1 MTTSQSNLLAALV
14 VGVGMTLFHAT
25 SAQTPSVTSSP
36 SQSPTP
42 SATPSAAPTKLFAIE
57 IKTGTSWD
65 AAKPA
70 HEQAF
75 FREHS
80 ANLKK
85 LRDQG
90 SLVLGARYSD
100 KGLVVLEATSADEA
114 HAMMK
119 QDPSVQARIFAYE
132 LHDFNV
138 FYGGTV
144 QPKARKP

>member
-1 MTTSQSNLLAALV
+1 MINNQSNIVAALA
-14 VGVGMTLFHAT
+14 VGVGMMLSHA
-25 SAQTPSVTSSP
+25 SFAQTPSVTSSP
-36 SQSPTP
+36 SQSP
-42 SATPSAAPTKLFAIE
+42 SPSAAPTKLFAIE

-90 SLVLGARYSD
+90 SLVFGARYSD
-100 KGLVVLEATSADEA
+100 KGLVVLVAISADEA

-119 QDPSVQARIFAYE
+119 QDPSVQAKVFAYE

>member
-1 MTTSQSNLLAALV
+1 MINNQSNIVAALA
-14 VGVGMTLFHAT
+14 VGVGMMLSHA
-25 SAQTPSVTSSP
+25 SFAQTPSVTSSP
-36 SQSPTP
+36 SQSP
-42 SATPSAAPTKLFAIE
+42 SPSAAPTKLFAIE

-90 SLVLGARYSD
+90 SLVFGARYSD
-100 KGLVVLEATSADEA
+100 KGLVVLEAISADEA

>member
-1 MTTSQSNLLAALV
+1 MTTNQSNLLAALV
-14 VGVGMTLFHAT
+14 VGVGMMLSHAT

-36 SQSPTP
+36 SQSPSP
-42 SATPSAAPTKLFAIE
+42 SATPSVAPTKLFAIE

-90 SLVLGARYSD
+90 SLVFGARYSD
-100 KGLVVLEATSADEA
+100 KGLVVLEAISADEA

>member
-1 MTTSQSNLLAALV
+1 MTTNQSNILAAIV
-14 VGVGMTLFHAT
+14 VGVGMMLAHA
-25 SAQTPSVTSSP
+25 SFAQTPSVTSSP
-36 SQSPTP
+36 SQSPSQSP
-42 SATPSAAPTKLFAIE
+42 SPSAPTKLFAIE

-90 SLVLGARYSD
+90 SLVLGAR
-100 KGLVVLEATSADEA
+100 
-114 HAMMK
+114 
-119 QDPSVQARIFAYE
+119 
-132 LHDFNV
+132 
-138 FYGGTV
+138 
-144 QPKARKP
+144 

>member
-1 MTTSQSNLLAALV
+1 MINNQSNIVAALA
-14 VGVGMTLFHAT
+14 VGVGMMLSHA
-25 SAQTPSVTSSP
+25 SFAQTPSVTSSP
-36 SQSPTP
+36 SQSP
-42 SATPSAAPTKLFAIE
+42 SPSAAPTKLFAIE

-90 SLVLGARYSD
+90 SLVFGARYSD
-100 KGLVVLEATSADEA
+100 KGLVVLVAISADEA

>member
-1 MTTSQSNLLAALV
+1 MTNNQSNLLAALV
-14 VGVGMTLFHAT
+14 VGVGMMLAHA
-25 SAQTPSVTSSP
+25 SFAQTPSVTSSP
-36 SQSPTP
+36 SQSP
-42 SATPSAAPTKLFAIE
+42 SPSAASTKLFAIE
-57 IKTGTSWD
+57 IKPGTSWD

-90 SLVLGARYSD
+90 SLVFGARYSD

-119 QDPSVQARIFAYE
+119 QDPSVQAKVFAYE

>member
-1 MTTSQSNLLAALV
+1 MITNQSNILAALA
-14 VGVGMTLFHAT
+14 VGVGMMLAHA
-25 SAQTPSVTSSP
+25 SFAQTPSVTSSP
-36 SQSPTP
+36 SQS
-42 SATPSAAPTKLFAIE
+42 PSAAPTKLFAIE

-90 SLVLGARYSD
+90 SLVFGARYSD

>member
-1 MTTSQSNLLAALV
+1 MTTNQSKLLAALA
-14 VGVGMTLFHAT
+14 VGVGMMLSHA
-25 SAQTPSVTSSP
+25 SFAQTPSVTSSP
-36 SQSPTP
+36 SQSP
-42 SATPSAAPTKLFAIE
+42 SPSAASTKLFAIE

>member
-1 MTTSQSNLLAALV
+1 MTTNRSKLLAALA
-14 VGVGMTLFHAT
+14 VGVGMMLAHA
-25 SAQTPSVTSSP
+25 SFAQTPSVTSSP
-36 SQSPTP
+36 SQSP
-42 SATPSAAPTKLFAIE
+42 SPSAASTKLFAIE
-57 IKTGTSWD
+57 MKTGTSWD

-119 QDPSVQARIFAYE
+119 QDTSVQARIFAYE